1 MPQSLIPCLTIAGL
15 DPSGGAGIIADL
27 KTFAASGCYGQA
39 AVTAVTVQS
48 SLGVSESV
56 AMDGGLVYRQA
67 AAVMDD
73 FMPVAVK
80 TGMLGNTA
88 VVQAVTKLLR
98 EYKPEYVVVDPV
110 MLSTSGMPLLDAAA
124 KPVLQ
129 KELLPLATL
138 VTPNLP
144 EAETLL
150 RTAGMDVTG
159 FTDTFSGDNKEG
171 NEEEKKEWLH
181 RLSQACGGAAVL
193 LKGGHAEGA
202 PTDYL
207 YYNGSFRAYPGKRI
221 ASRNTH
227 GTGCTLSSAIAAH
240 LARGMNL
247 PDAVAAAKA
256 YVSAAIE
263 SGAALFSGK
272 GHGSL
277 NHFFEK

>member
-1 MPQSLIPCLTIAGL
+1 MP
-15 DPSGGAGIIADL
+15 
-27 KTFAASGCYGQA
+27 
-39 AVTAVTVQS
+39 AVPVLS
-48 SLGVSESV
+48 SRGVSESV

-80 TGMLGNTA
+80 TGMLGNAA

-124 KPVLQ
+124 MPVLQ
-129 KELLPLATL
+129 KELLPLSTL

-150 RTAGMDVTG
+150 RAAGMDVTG
-159 FTDTFSGDNKEG
+159 FTETFSGDNKEG

-181 RLSQACGGAAVL
+181 RLSQACGGVAVL

-263 SGAALFSGK
+263 SGAALFSG
-272 GHGSL
+272 
-277 NHFFEK
+277 